1 MQNITSRRILRSAW
15 MLCSLK
21 RCPLQISVPVHLKA
35 KLAGHACT
43 SSAIMA
49 ADTAPAAE
57 MQLMP
62 PPKPRVAPRK
72 LPAKPQQLV
81 LEEDEWAEQLEA
93 IIERDF
99 FPDVPKLQSKLEW
112 LQVCHQSMD
121 SVPVQKSGS
130 CCHARRIVSC
140 ADAMTPISKSS

>member
-1 MQNITSRRILRSAW
+1 
-15 MLCSLK
+15 
-21 RCPLQISVPVHLKA
+21 VHGL
-35 KLAGHACT
+35 G
-43 SSAIMA
+43 IMA
-49 ADTAPAAE
+49 ANTASATE
-57 MQLMP
+57 MQMMP

-112 LQVCHQSMD
+112 LQVGHR
-121 SVPVQKSGS
+121 P
-130 CCHARRIVSC
+130 
-140 ADAMTPISKSS
+140 

>member
-1 MQNITSRRILRSAW
+1 MQGLDT
-15 MLCSLK
+15 
-21 RCPLQISVPVHLKA
+21 
-35 KLAGHACT
+35 
-43 SSAIMA
+43 MA
-49 ADTAPAAE
+49 ANTASATE

-62 PPKPRVAPRK
+62 PPKPKFAPRK

-112 LQVCHQSMD
+112 LQVCHQSVT
-121 SVPVQKSGS
+121 SSQSPKSGS
-130 CCHARRIVSC
+130 WCHSGRSVSHERHGIH
-140 ADAMTPISKSS
+140 TRS